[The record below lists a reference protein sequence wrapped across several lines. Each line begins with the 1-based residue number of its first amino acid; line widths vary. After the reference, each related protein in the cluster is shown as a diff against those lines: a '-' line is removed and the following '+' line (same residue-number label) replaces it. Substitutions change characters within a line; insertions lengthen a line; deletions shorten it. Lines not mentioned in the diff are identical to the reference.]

1 MDMFKHS
8 DKVFVAE
15 DNRNYIGEL
24 PHHLA
29 HKGVPRDVSRTGFFK
44 LVGREGSTLQFKT
57 GMKYLTPCQGKVLT
71 NPKTG
76 EEIWS
81 YSYPSPGS
89 VMFPGSRSVP
99 TLDGKVK
106 FTIHEGTQPGD
117 EFKLRGKGIQRLNY
131 SGKGDQYVKIIVENN
146 VFRAGCNSR
155 PAVKSASVFR

>member
-8 DKVFVAE
+8 DKVFIAE

-44 LVGREGSTLQFKT
+44 LVGREGSTLLFKT

-76 EEIWS
+76 EEICFVE
-81 YSYPSPGS
+81 YR
-89 VMFPGSRSVP
+89 GSRIMLEASHYMDGGRRVTREEMD
-99 TLDGKVK
+99 TLLADDGRTLGQ
-106 FTIHEGTQPGD
+106 FLAD
-117 EFKLRGKGIQRLNY
+117 EAAKPLEERL
-131 SGKGDQYVKIIVENN
+131 
-146 VFRAGCNSR
+146 
-155 PAVKSASVFR
+155 

>member
-57 GMKYLTPCQGKVLT
+57 GIKYLTPCQGKVLT

-76 EEIWS
+76 EEICFVE
-81 YSYPSPGS
+81 YR
-89 VMFPGSRSVP
+89 GSRIMLEASHYMHGGRRVTREEMN
-99 TLDGKVK
+99 TLYTDDGRTLAQ
-106 FTIHEGTQPGD
+106 FLAD
-117 EFKLRGKGIQRLNY
+117 EAAKPLEERL
-131 SGKGDQYVKIIVENN
+131 
-146 VFRAGCNSR
+146 
-155 PAVKSASVFR
+155 

>member
-29 HKGVPRDVSRTGFFK
+29 HKGVPRDVARTGFFK

-76 EEIWS
+76 EEICFVE
-81 YSYPSPGS
+81 YR
-89 VMFPGSRSVP
+89 GSRIMLEASRYMHGGRRVTREELD
-99 TLDGKVK
+99 TLRTDDGRTLGQ
-106 FTIHEGTQPGD
+106 FLAD
-117 EFKLRGKGIQRLNY
+117 EAAKPLEERL
-131 SGKGDQYVKIIVENN
+131 
-146 VFRAGCNSR
+146 
-155 PAVKSASVFR
+155 

>member
-29 HKGVPRDVSRTGFFK
+29 HKGVPRNVSRTGFFK

-76 EEIWS
+76 EEICFVE
-81 YSYPSPGS
+81 YR
-89 VMFPGSRSVP
+89 GSRIMLEASHYMHGGRKVTREEMN
-99 TLDGKVK
+99 TLYTDDGRTLGQ
-106 FTIHEGTQPGD
+106 FLAD
-117 EFKLRGKGIQRLNY
+117 EAAKPLEERL
-131 SGKGDQYVKIIVENN
+131 
-146 VFRAGCNSR
+146 
-155 PAVKSASVFR
+155 

>member
-29 HKGVPRDVSRTGFFK
+29 HKGVPKDVSRTGFFK

-76 EEIWS
+76 EEICFVE
-81 YSYPSPGS
+81 YR
-89 VMFPGSRSVP
+89 GSRIMLEASHYMHGGRRVTREEMD
-99 TLDGKVK
+99 TLRTNDGR
-106 FTIHEGTQPGD
+106 TLGQYLAD
-117 EFKLRGKGIQRLNY
+117 EAAKPLEERL
-131 SGKGDQYVKIIVENN
+131 
-146 VFRAGCNSR
+146 
-155 PAVKSASVFR
+155 

>member
-29 HKGVPRDVSRTGFFK
+29 HKGVPKDVARTGFFK

-76 EEIWS
+76 EEICFVE
-81 YSYPSPGS
+81 YR
-89 VMFPGSRSVP
+89 GSRIMLEASHYMHGGRRVTREEMD
-99 TLDGKVK
+99 TLRVGDGRTLGQ
-106 FTIHEGTQPGD
+106 FLAD
-117 EFKLRGKGIQRLNY
+117 EAAKPLEERL
-131 SGKGDQYVKIIVENN
+131 
-146 VFRAGCNSR
+146 
-155 PAVKSASVFR
+155 

>member
-29 HKGVPRDVSRTGFFK
+29 HKGVPKDVSRTGFFK

-76 EEIWS
+76 EEICFVG
-81 YSYPSPGS
+81 YR
-89 VMFPGSRSVP
+89 GSRIMLESSHYMYGGRRVTREEMD
-99 TLDGKVK
+99 TLRTDDGRTLGQ
-106 FTIHEGTQPGD
+106 FGAD
-117 EFKLRGKGIQRLNY
+117 EAAKPIGERL
-131 SGKGDQYVKIIVENN
+131 
-146 VFRAGCNSR
+146 
-155 PAVKSASVFR
+155 

>member
-1 MDMFKHS
+1 MFKHS

-44 LVGREGSTLQFKT
+44 LVGREGSTLLFKT

-76 EEIWS
+76 EEICFVE
-81 YSYPSPGS
+81 YR
-89 VMFPGSRSVP
+89 GSRIMLESSHYMHGGRRVTREEMD
-99 TLDGKVK
+99 TLRVDDGR
-106 FTIHEGTQPGD
+106 TLGQYLAD
-117 EFKLRGKGIQRLNY
+117 EAAKPLEERR
-131 SGKGDQYVKIIVENN
+131 
-146 VFRAGCNSR
+146 
-155 PAVKSASVFR
+155 

>member
-76 EEIWS
+76 EEICFVE
-81 YSYPSPGS
+81 YR
-89 VMFPGSRSVP
+89 GSRIMLEASRYMHGGRRVTREELD
-99 TLDGKVK
+99 TLRTDDGRTLRQ
-106 FTIHEGTQPGD
+106 FLAD
-117 EFKLRGKGIQRLNY
+117 EAAKPLEERL
-131 SGKGDQYVKIIVENN
+131 
-146 VFRAGCNSR
+146 
-155 PAVKSASVFR
+155 

>member
-76 EEIWS
+76 EEICFVE
-81 YSYPSPGS
+81 YR
-89 VMFPGSRSVP
+89 GSRIMLESSHYMHGGRRVTREEMD
-99 TLDGKVK
+99 TLRVDDGRTLGQ
-106 FTIHEGTQPGD
+106 FLAD
-117 EFKLRGKGIQRLNY
+117 EAAKPLEERL
-131 SGKGDQYVKIIVENN
+131 
-146 VFRAGCNSR
+146 
-155 PAVKSASVFR
+155 

>member
-29 HKGVPRDVSRTGFFK
+29 HKGVPKDVSRTGFFK
-44 LVGREGSTLQFKT
+44 LVGREGSTLLFKT

-76 EEIWS
+76 EEICFVE
-81 YSYPSPGS
+81 YR
-89 VMFPGSRSVP
+89 GSRIMLEASRYMHGGRRVTREEMD
-99 TLDGKVK
+99 TLRTDDGR
-106 FTIHEGTQPGD
+106 TLGQYLAD
-117 EFKLRGKGIQRLNY
+117 EAAKPLEERL
-131 SGKGDQYVKIIVENN
+131 
-146 VFRAGCNSR
+146 
-155 PAVKSASVFR
+155 

>member
-29 HKGVPRDVSRTGFFK
+29 HKGVPKDVSRTGFFK
-44 LVGREGSTLQFKT
+44 LVDREGSTLLFKT

-76 EEIWS
+76 EEICFVE
-81 YSYPSPGS
+81 YR
-89 VMFPGSRSVP
+89 GSRIMLEASHYMHGGRRVTREEMN
-99 TLDGKVK
+99 TLYTDDGRTLGQ
-106 FTIHEGTQPGD
+106 FLAD
-117 EFKLRGKGIQRLNY
+117 EAAKPLEERL
-131 SGKGDQYVKIIVENN
+131 
-146 VFRAGCNSR
+146 
-155 PAVKSASVFR
+155 

>member
-57 GMKYLTPCQGKVLT
+57 GMKYLTPCQGKVLA

-76 EEIWS
+76 QEICFVE
-81 YSYPSPGS
+81 YR
-89 VMFPGSRSVP
+89 GSRILLEASHYMYGGCRVTRKEMD
-99 TLDGKVK
+99 TLRTDDGH
-106 FTIHEGTQPGD
+106 TLG
-117 EFKLRGKGIQRLNY
+117 EFLANETTKSLEERL
-131 SGKGDQYVKIIVENN
+131 
-146 VFRAGCNSR
+146 
-155 PAVKSASVFR
+155 

>member
-29 HKGVPRDVSRTGFFK
+29 HKGVPKDVSRTGFFK

-71 NPKTG
+71 NHKTG
-76 EEIWS
+76 EEICFVE
-81 YSYPSPGS
+81 YR
-89 VMFPGSRSVP
+89 GSR
-99 TLDGKVK
+99 
-106 FTIHEGTQPGD
+106 IM
-117 EFKLRGKGIQRLNY
+117 I
-131 SGKGDQYVKIIVENN
+131 
-146 VFRAGCNSR
+146 
-155 PAVKSASVFR
+155 